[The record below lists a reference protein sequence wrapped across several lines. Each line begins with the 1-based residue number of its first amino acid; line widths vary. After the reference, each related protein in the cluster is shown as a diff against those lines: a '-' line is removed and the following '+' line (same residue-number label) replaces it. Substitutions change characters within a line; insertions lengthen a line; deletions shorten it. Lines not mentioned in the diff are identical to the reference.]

1 MDSLGT
7 TIRKLR
13 KEKQLPLRTVAAY
26 LDIDQSILS
35 QIERGQHNAS
45 RGQVVKLA
53 RYFNVEESDLLISWF
68 SDKMVYGVADKQLV
82 FQAIPAAEEKIQYRS
97 RQKSIKSGIISRIST
112 VLEKDGRV
120 AAAWLFGSF
129 ARDEDNLQ
137 SDVDVMVE
145 LNDTKKYS
153 MFDLLDIA
161 FIIENAINRKVDL
174 VEKDCLSDF
183 AKATASNDLI
193 KIYG

>member
-13 KEKQLPLRTVAAY
+13 KEKQLSLRTVAIY
-26 LDIDQSILS
+26 LDIDQSILRK
-35 QIERGQHNAS
+35 IERGVCNAN
-45 RGQVVKLA
+45 REQVVMLA
-53 RYFNVEESDLLISWF
+53 RYFNIEESEFLISWL
-68 SDKMVYGVADKQLV
+68 SDKMVYELADEQLV
-82 FQAIPAAEEKIQYRS
+82 FKAKRAAEEKIQYRS
-97 RQKSIKSGIISRIST
+97 RQKSTKSGIISRIST
-112 VLEKDGRV
+112 VLEEDGRV

-129 ARDEDNLQ
+129 ARGEDNLQ
-137 SDVDVMVE
+137 SDIDVMVE